1 MSRRAYDSTGRRD
14 AQHRRRVCV
23 WSCSHRRETHIFS
36 GPPTDHRDRALHREI
51 CSRVYCVPR
60 RGHPAKRKIET
71 RPTNSHTCTNE
82 RSPDPRTHY
91 TNALV
96 FEISPMIREQFRCI
110 SRLLYYFGHARET
123 LVENL
128 PRKMIPFVS
137 FYRNRNHNFS
147 FLF

>member
-1 MSRRAYDSTGRRD
+1 MIRPVDATRNIVDACVSGRVRTVERRTFFGA
-14 AQHRRRVCV
+14 
-23 WSCSHRRETHIFS
+23 
-36 GPPTDHRDRALHREI
+36 PTVHRDRALHREI

-137 FYRNRNHNFS
+137 FYRNRNHDSS